1 MEAAVLIIF
10 CTLTSLTIPIDC
22 RREGRKRGGTG
33 RMSATKLTG
42 IYRKSSNQRVDT
54 NIAELHCDE
63 DFNVPSTSANVVTF
77 EQPVAVVIANFSE
90 ESNDYAR
97 ESYQVDSD
105 INLNLSVMYDHITH
119 DELTVEQ
126 NSSKLN
132 DSDAKGC
139 MCNSLFFEHFRIGK
153 LVGKFESVI
162 NESFA
167 SDNETFLFN
176 NNKLHNERVSYE
188 CENSSWKCDCVVFQE
203 VDCACL
209 DGQVKYLANFVWYII
224 FFPIVAL
231 VKLMALVI
239 FDVTKDADYLTE
251 SVMFLFFFVLLAIG
265 FGIAFGVATLLLF
278 IDDQIYLSY
287 CGMTRRGC

>member
-10 CTLTSLTIPIDC
+10 CTLTSLTIPI
-22 RREGRKRGGTG
+22 GGTG
-33 RMSATKLTG
+33 RMSATKVTG

-119 DELTVEQ
+119 DEVTVEQ

-153 LVGKFESVI
+153 LVGKFESII

-176 NNKLHNERVSYE
+176 NNKLQNERVSYE

-209 DGQVKYLANFVWYII
+209 DGQVKYLANFVWCII
-224 FFPIVAL
+224 FFPSVAL
-231 VKLMALVI
+231 IKIMGYHGTI
-239 FDVTKDADYLTE
+239 GADYLTE
-251 SVMFLFFFVLLAIG
+251 SVRFLFFFVLYAIV
-265 FGIAFGVATLLLF
+265 FGIAAGVATLLLF